1 MQNQYNSSASVRTNG
16 MAITS
21 LVAGILSWV
30 FALVMACVNW
40 VIVPLF
46 TLATLGIGGLLY
58 LCTGAIACLSPLG
71 WLIGAITGYVA
82 KNQIKQTGE
91 RGEGF
96 ANAGFIMSLIGLGI
110 TILGVCII
118 AVLAIIGTIQLPNPS
133 SSY

>member
-58 LCTGAIACLSPLG
+58 LCTGTIACLSPLG